1 MIRAYDK
8 TYLSD
13 AMYGMGAMLDYAVNS
28 CSQPLDLFYARFLRS
43 GVDGQIERGNPRYLG
58 GLSGIELA
66 LIVADRTGSP
76 LPEAK
81 PLIDMGSP
89 EFWTGWTLAYLQW
102 YFGLSFRALQ
112 AAGIGADTLIA
123 RYPALHEADL
133 SKAVSLAEKA
143 LDAHRL
149 QDNPLKTQRK
159 NARLT
164 QRELAALS
172 GTSLRA
178 IRAYE
183 QSQLS
188 LSNAS
193 AESLRN
199 LSHALG
205 CTTEELLMR

>member
-1 MIRAYDK
+1 
-8 TYLSD
+8 
-13 AMYGMGAMLDYAVNS
+13 V
-28 CSQPLDLFYARFLRS
+28 F
-43 GVDGQIERGNPRYLG
+43 GV
-58 GLSGIELA
+58 
-66 LIVADRTGSP
+66 
-76 LPEAK
+76 
-81 PLIDMGSP
+81 
-89 EFWTGWTLAYLQW
+89 
-102 YFGLSFRALQ
+102 
-112 AAGIGADTLIA
+112 AATQLLA
-123 RYPALHEADL
+123 RYPTLHEADL
-133 SKAVSLAEKA
+133 SKSVSLAEKA

-188 LSNAS
+188 LSNAG

-199 LSHALG
+199 LSRALG
-205 CTTEELLMR
+205 CTAEKLLI